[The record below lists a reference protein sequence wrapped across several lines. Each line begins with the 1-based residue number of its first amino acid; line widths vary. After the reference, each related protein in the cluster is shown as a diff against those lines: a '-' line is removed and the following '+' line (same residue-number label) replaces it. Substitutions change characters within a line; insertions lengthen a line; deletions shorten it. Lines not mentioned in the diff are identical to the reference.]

1 MVVTSDA
8 TRQPGLAHAVL
19 ALGGFAIGTTEFAT
33 MSFLPA
39 FTSELGVDAPMGGYV
54 VSAYAL
60 GVVMGAPLLAVVG
73 ARLERR
79 LFLVLLMTWFGLGN
93 CLSAMAP
100 SFDALVALRFL
111 TAIPHGAYFGIA
123 VLVASGMVAEA
134 KRGGAIGRVL
144 LGLTLATTIGA
155 PVATVISQ
163 WLGWRWGFGALG
175 LLSFVAAALI
185 LLVIPIQARIAGA
198 SASQELSALRRGQ
211 VWLSLGIGAVGFGGL
226 FAVYT
231 YLTSTLELVT
241 KASASA
247 IPLVLAVF
255 GAGLTCG
262 NLAAPY
268 LTKRGAMPAI
278 GILLAWSALALALYP
293 LTVDHLWSIAIAVFA
308 IGWGGG
314 LGALLQMR
322 LMDVAGEAQGLAAS
336 LNHAAF
342 NTANAL
348 GPWLGGLAIAA
359 GYGWASTGWVGCGL
373 ALGGLV
379 FWVLAR
385 AHDRCGAKRGHLVED
400 TRGEL
405 ASSDLRQPA
414 SDARPRA

>member
-1 MVVTSDA
+1 MAATFGA
-8 TRQPGLAHAVL
+8 TRQAGLAHAVL

-39 FTSELGVDAPMGGYV
+39 FTSALGVDAPTGGHV

-60 GVVMGAPLLAVVG
+60 GVVVGAPLLAVVG

-79 LFLVLLMTWFGLGN
+79 LFLVLLLIWFGLGN
-93 CLSAMAP
+93 CLSATA
-100 SFDALVALRFL
+100 SRFDTLVAFRFL

-134 KRGGAIGRVL
+134 KRGAAIGRVL

-155 PVATVISQ
+155 PMATVISQ
-163 WLGWRWGFGALG
+163 WLGWRWGFGVLG

-185 LLVIPIQARIAGA
+185 FFVIPVQARGAGA
-198 SASQELSALRRGQ
+198 SASQELDALRRPQ

-226 FAVYT
+226 FAIYT

-241 KASASA
+241 KASAGA
-247 IPLVLAVF
+247 IPLVLVAF
-255 GAGLTCG
+255 GSGMTCG

-268 LTKRGAMPAI
+268 LTKRGPMPAI
-278 GILLAWSALALALYP
+278 GILLAWSTLALALYP
-293 LTVDHLWSIAIAVFA
+293 LTVGHLWSIGIAVFA

-314 LGALLQMR
+314 LGTLLQMR
-322 LMDVAGEAQGLAAS
+322 LMDVAGDAQGLAAS

-342 NTANAL
+342 NVANAL
-348 GPWLGGLAIAA
+348 GPYLGGLAITA

-379 FWVLAR
+379 FWAPALVPSCR
-385 AHDRCGAKRGHLVED
+385 SAHC
-400 TRGEL
+400 
-405 ASSDLRQPA
+405 Q
-414 SDARPRA
+414 

>member
-1 MVVTSDA
+1 MAASEI
-8 TRQPGLAHAVL
+8 TRQPGFAHAVL
-19 ALGGFAIGTTEFAT
+19 VLGGFMIGTTEFAT

-39 FTSELGVDAPMGGYV
+39 FTSDLAVDAPTGGYV

-60 GVVMGAPLLAVVG
+60 GVVLGAPMLAVVG

-79 LFLVLLMTWFGLGN
+79 LFLILLLIWFGVGN
-93 CLSAMAP
+93 CLSATAS
-100 SFDALVALRFL
+100 SFGASVALRFL

-123 VLVASGMVAEA
+123 VLVASGMVTEA
-134 KRGGAIGRVL
+134 KRGAAIGRVL

-163 WLGWRWGFGALG
+163 WLSWRWGFGVLG

-185 LLVIPIQARIAGA
+185 LFVIPVQARIAGA
-198 SASQELSALRRGQ
+198 SASQELGALRRGQ

-247 IPLVLAVF
+247 IPFVLAVF
-255 GAGLTCG
+255 GVGLTCG
-262 NLAAPY
+262 NLAAPH
-268 LTKRGAMPAI
+268 LTRRGPMPAI

-293 LTVDHLWSIAIAVFA
+293 LTVDHLWSIGIAVFA

-314 LGALLQMR
+314 LGTLLQMR
-322 LMDVAGEAQGLAAS
+322 LMDVAGDAQGLAAS

-373 ALGGLV
+373 ALGGFV
-379 FWVLAR
+379 FWMLAL
-385 AHDRCGAKRGHLVED
+385 AHDSRAVKRGQLIGD
-400 TRGEL
+400 TRGER
-405 ASSDLRQPA
+405 AANDLRQPA

>member
-1 MVVTSDA
+1 MNGATMAASKA

-39 FTSELGVDAPMGGYV
+39 FTSELGVNAPTGGHV

-60 GVVMGAPLLAVVG
+60 GVVVGAPLLAVVG
-73 ARLERR
+73 ARLNRR
-79 LFLVLLMTWFGLGN
+79 LLLVLLLTWFGLGN
-93 CLSAMAP
+93 CFSAMAS
-100 SFDALVALRFL
+100 SFKALVALRFL

-123 VLVASGMVAEA
+123 VLVAASMVPDV
-134 KRGGAIGRVL
+134 KRGAAVGRVL
-144 LGLTLATTIGA
+144 LGLTLATTIGV
-155 PVATVISQ
+155 PVATIISQ

-175 LLSFVAAALI
+175 VLSFVAAALI
-185 LLVIPIQARIAGA
+185 LFVIPVHAQTAGA
-198 SASQELSALRRGQ
+198 SVLQELEALRRSQ

-231 YLTSTLELVT
+231 YLTSTLEIVT
-241 KASASA
+241 KASAGA
-247 IPLVLAVF
+247 IPVVLAVF
-255 GAGLTCG
+255 GAGMTCG

-268 LTKRGAMPAI
+268 LAKRGPLPAA

-293 LTVDHLWSIAIAVFA
+293 LTVDHVWSVGIVVFA

-314 LGALLQMR
+314 LGTLLQMR
-322 LMDVAGEAQGLAAS
+322 LMDVAGDAQGLAAS

-342 NTANAL
+342 NVANSL
-348 GPWLGGLAIAA
+348 GPYLGGFAIAS

-379 FWVLAR
+379 FWVLALANERR
-385 AHDRCGAKRGHLVED
+385 AAKLGQLV
-400 TRGEL
+400 
-405 ASSDLRQPA
+405 
-414 SDARPRA
+414 

>member
-1 MVVTSDA
+1 MAATSEA
-8 TRQPGLAHAVL
+8 TTQAGLAHAVL
-19 ALGGFAIGTTEFAT
+19 ALGGFAIGTTEFAS

-39 FTSELGVDAPMGGYV
+39 FTSALGVDAPTGGHV

-60 GVVMGAPLLAVVG
+60 GVVVGAPLLAVVG

-79 LFLVLLMTWFGLGN
+79 LFLVLLLIWFGLGN
-93 CLSAMAP
+93 CLSAMAS
-100 SFDALVALRFL
+100 SFDALVAFRFL

-134 KRGGAIGRVL
+134 KRGAAIGRVL

-163 WLGWRWGFGALG
+163 WLGWRWGFGVLG

-185 LLVIPIQARIAGA
+185 FFLIPVQARGAGA
-198 SASQELSALRRGQ
+198 SASQELDALRRPQ
-211 VWLSLGIGAVGFGGL
+211 VWLSLAIGAVGFGGL

-241 KASASA
+241 KASAGA
-247 IPLVLAVF
+247 IPLVLVAF
-255 GAGLTCG
+255 GSGMTCG

-268 LTKRGAMPAI
+268 LTKRGPMPAI
-278 GILLAWSALALALYP
+278 GILLAWSTLALALYP
-293 LTVDHLWSIAIAVFA
+293 LTVDHLWSIGIAVFA

-314 LGALLQMR
+314 LGTLLQMR
-322 LMDVAGEAQGLAAS
+322 LMDVAGDAQGLAAS

-342 NTANAL
+342 NVANAV
-348 GPWLGGLAIAA
+348 GPYLGGLAIAA

-373 ALGGLV
+373 ALGGFAV
-379 FWVLAR
+379 WALALLPSWR
-385 AHDRCGAKRGHLVED
+385 SAPC
-400 TRGEL
+400 
-405 ASSDLRQPA
+405 P
-414 SDARPRA
+414 